1 MARQNVYM
9 NQKTYDALKSIVEE
23 RRADG
28 ASFSDANMS
37 SVSSEML
44 EIGIR
49 VTMNLKKKS
58 EELGEDGYTWEDLY
72 KKQIM
77 DDLVKSKICLQKI
90 FEMLFDLQEIKSD
103 SRYDFREAVQ
113 KMKSERDELLAKFF
127 DDKEQV
133 K

>member
-9 NQKTYDALKSIVEE
+9 NQKTYDTLKSIVEE

-49 VTMNLKKKS
+49 VTMNLKKN
-58 EELGEDGYTWEDLY
+58 
-72 KKQIM
+72 Q
-77 DDLVKSKICLQKI
+77 
-90 FEMLFDLQEIKSD
+90 
-103 SRYDFREAVQ
+103 RN
-113 KMKSERDELLAKFF
+113 
-127 DDKEQV
+127 
-133 K
+133 

>member
-9 NQKTYDALKSIVEE
+9 SQKTYDAIKSIVEE

-28 ASFSDANMS
+28 ASYSDANMS
-37 SVSSEML
+37 SISSEML

-58 EELGEDGYTWEDLY
+58 EELEGDDYTWEELY

-77 DDLVKSKICLQKI
+77 DDLIKSKVCLQKI

-103 SRYDFREAVQ
+103 SRYNFRDAVQ
-113 KMKSERDELLAKFF
+113 KMQNERDFLLARFF
-127 DDKEQV
+127 GDKD

>member
-9 NQKTYDALKSIVEE
+9 SQKTYDAIKSIVEE

-28 ASFSDANMS
+28 ASYSDANMS
-37 SVSSEML
+37 SISSEML

-58 EELGEDGYTWEDLY
+58 EELEGDDYTWEELY

-77 DDLVKSKICLQKI
+77 DDLIKSKVCLQKI

-103 SRYDFREAVQ
+103 SRYNFRDAVQ
-113 KMKSERDELLAKFF
+113 KMQNERGFLLARFF
-127 DDKEQV
+127 GDKD

>member
-58 EELGEDGYTWEDLY
+58 EELGDDGYTWEELY
-72 KKQIM
+72 NKQIM
-77 DDLVKSKICLQKI
+77 DD
-90 FEMLFDLQEIKSD
+90 
-103 SRYDFREAVQ
+103 
-113 KMKSERDELLAKFF
+113 
-127 DDKEQV
+127 
-133 K
+133 